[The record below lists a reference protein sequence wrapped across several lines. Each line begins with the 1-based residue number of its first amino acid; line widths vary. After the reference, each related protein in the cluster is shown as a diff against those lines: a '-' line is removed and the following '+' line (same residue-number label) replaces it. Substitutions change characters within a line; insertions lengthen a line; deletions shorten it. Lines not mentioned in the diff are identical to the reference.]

1 MNRYTCS
8 SYPRKAASKW
18 VLHCCFAAFAVCI
31 GLGASAQRN
40 REVTYKVTF
49 TGTIG
54 TLQEK
59 YILDAFHAQDPAM
72 VLSLD
77 LAQMQGKVRTTVIL
91 DNSALRNVLEPL
103 GVGVT
108 LTTTNAP
115 EGGDLRSS
123 MAPGFPNYIDTG
135 APLADQADYEAR
147 KQAWITANQQAYQE
161 LLQLQREP

>member
-8 SYPRKAASKW
+8 SHHRKIAFNW
-18 VLHCCFAAFAVCI
+18 VLNCCFAVVAVCI
-31 GLGASAQRN
+31 GLGATAQRN
-40 REVTYKVTF
+40 REITYKVSF

-77 LAQMQGKVRTTVIL
+77 LAQMQGKVRTAVIL
-91 DNSALRNVLEPL
+91 DINALRNVLEPL
-103 GVGVT
+103 GLGVT
-108 LTTTNAP
+108 LSTTTTP
-115 EGGDLRSS
+115 EGGDLRNS

-135 APLADQADYEAR
+135 SPLADQADYEAR
-147 KQAWITANQQAYQE
+147 KQAWISANQQAYQE